1 MNDLL
6 KSMQEHAAER
16 LAIMQES
23 GVTDAVIHAD
33 DDLLRCEVKSVIR
46 RYYPTLFDRQS
57 IKEAGEKIEA
67 YCKLVES
74 KRGKVAAD
82 KLRDA
87 SREAWKA
94 RKIADSMA
102 GQG

>member
-23 GVTDAVIHAD
+23 GVPDAVINAD
-33 DDLLRCEVKSVIR
+33 DDLLRCEVKSVMR
-46 RYYPTLFDRQS
+46 RFFPNGVAAAEYFKRV
-57 IKEAGEKIEA
+57 EA
-67 YCKLVES
+67 
-74 KRGKVAAD
+74 KRGKQAAD

-87 SREAWKA
+87 SREAWKV
-94 RKIADSMA
+94 RKAADSMA
-102 GQG
+102 GHG